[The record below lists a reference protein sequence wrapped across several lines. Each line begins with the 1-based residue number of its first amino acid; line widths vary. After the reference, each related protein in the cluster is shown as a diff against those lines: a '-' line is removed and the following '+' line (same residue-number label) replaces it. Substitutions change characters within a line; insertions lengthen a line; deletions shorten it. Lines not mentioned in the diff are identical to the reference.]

1 MDWFKILTLFLGS
14 SVIST
19 FITLLWNRY
28 SEKKKLHA
36 EIVSK
41 ARITWINEVRKI
53 SAEFIYYCHEC
64 IAKKRKRKR
73 IKQRKKQFISEC
85 KMIGMTKDKINTDSY
100 DNLIDKSTEDYND
113 YISKAMQK
121 KN

>member
-41 ARITWINEVRKI
+41 ARITWIK
-53 SAEFIYYCHEC
+53 
-64 IAKKRKRKR
+64 
-73 IKQRKKQFISEC
+73 
-85 KMIGMTKDKINTDSY
+85 
-100 DNLIDKSTEDYND
+100 
-113 YISKAMQK
+113 
-121 KN
+121 